1 MEIERSNA
9 LRQRDVKDSG
19 KNRAQIQTQQATG
32 QENKRHLN
40 NRATEQIFIEN
51 E

>member
-1 MEIERSNA
+1 MEKE
-9 LRQRDVKDSG
+9 
-19 KNRAQIQTQQATG
+19 NRAQIQTQQETG

-40 NRATEQIFIEN
+40 KRATEQIFIEN